1 MIKPQECGNHFG
13 AKFAELKN
21 ENGKTLRIEGE
32 KFEFSA
38 LHYTADTLTN
48 VTHNHDLIPDG
59 VTHLLVNYRV
69 NGIGSNSCGPQLPDN
84 YIFLDKEFDFTF
96 DIL

>member
-38 LHYTADTLTN
+38 LHYTPDTLTN
-48 VTHNHDLIPDG
+48 VTHNHDLIPDS